1 MKTKNEVKEKHVGV
15 VHEPPHYFLHL
26 IMSWFALDSSHGW
39 VWIFFCVIFG
49 LNWIFFLV
57 HVEILVRA
65 RPVA

>member
-39 VWIFFCVIFG
+39 VWIFFLCNFWVE
-49 LNWIFFLV
+49 LDFFS
-57 HVEILVRA
+57 
-65 RPVA
+65 